1 MENEEIYVVT
11 MYRWGEKSK
20 HSYLLGVYTKKHKAK
35 KEAEEEE
42 KYRGGKYEAEIAITK
57 LDTKL
62 IKYLKE
68 VNNN

>member
-1 MENEEIYVVT
+1 MKNEEIYVVT

-35 KEAEEEE
+35 KMAEEEE
-42 KYRGGKYEAEIAITK
+42 KTRGGKYEAEIIITE
-57 LDTKL
+57 LDSTK

-68 VNNN
+68 VDNV